1 MGEFM
6 QIPSPRTIRTLGTTA
21 LLLIALA
28 LASCTAPKGQFAPAC
43 PVPGLVRPLA
53 ELSRYR
59 GSSSDLRELVVRAR
73 VADVTGNC
81 EPGDN
86 PNTVVTHVQV
96 MIEATRGPSMQG
108 DSIQL
113 PVFIA
118 VTDSGTIYDKKL
130 FWLPVTFAKNIDTAR
145 ATSEEVRM
153 EIPITQQKSAAAY
166 GIIGGFQLSPEE
178 VALWRR
184 NNPRQ

>member
-1 MGEFM
+1 MGGFM
-6 QIPSPRTIRTLGTTA
+6 HIPSPLTLRTTA

-28 LASCTAPKGQFAPAC
+28 LASCGPKKDEFAPAC
-43 PVPGLVRPLA
+43 PVPGLVRPLS

-59 GSSSDLRELVVRAR
+59 GSSTDLRGLVVRAR
-73 VADVTGNC
+73 VVDVTGNC
-81 EPGDN
+81 EPGETPD
-86 PNTVVTHVQV
+86 TVVTHVQV
-96 MIEATRGPSMQG
+96 LIEATRGPAMQG

-113 PVFIA
+113 PVFVA

-130 FWLPVTFAKNIDTAR
+130 FWLPVTFTQNIDTAR

-153 EIPITQQKSAAAY
+153 EIPITQQKSAAVY

-178 VALWRR
+178 LAIWRR